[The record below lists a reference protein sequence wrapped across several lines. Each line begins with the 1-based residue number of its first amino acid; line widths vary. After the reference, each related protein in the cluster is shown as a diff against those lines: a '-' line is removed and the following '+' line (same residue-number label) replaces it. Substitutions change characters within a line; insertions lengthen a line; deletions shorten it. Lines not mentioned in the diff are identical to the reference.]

1 MTVDDLSYCYISNA
15 FNSVSKWNTQQIL
28 NLCNLLNSINNNENN
43 TPEEYFEFFYSYYI
57 IDNHCGTWKSY
68 RKIAFDLMLIIY
80 NNYPSIREKYVA
92 QMDKHYYKDRFILR
106 SYYVPRM
113 EDGINYD
120 APQAPG
126 LYMISQLSFS
136 KENPNIKYYWIK
148 IGISYNLA
156 RRMHEYNTH
165 CPMLWRIDYKT
176 DYKGILETN
185 ERYYHLKLRE
195 LAMAQAANAEE
206 WFLVD
211 EKTYNE
217 LCDKGFSYFD

>member
-1 MTVDDLSYCYISNA
+1 METYYLDCIKFSSDRA
-15 FNSVSKWNTQQIL
+15 SKWDAQQTRRVCNVFNIL
-28 NLCNLLNSINNNENN
+28 NKKNN

-57 IDNHCGTWKSY
+57 TNNLCDDIKR
-68 RKIAFDLMLIIY
+68 RKKAFTLMLAIY
-80 NNYPSIREKYVA
+80 NNYPAISEKYLA
-92 QMDKHYYKDRFILR
+92 QMDKPYYKDKFILR
-106 SYYVPRM
+106 NCYLPRM

-120 APQAPG
+120 APKAPG

-136 KENPNIKYYWIK
+136 KENPNIKYYWVK
-148 IGISYNLA
+148 VGLSSNLA
-156 RRMHEYNTH
+156 QRMREYNTH
-165 CPMLWRIDYKT
+165 CPMLWRIDYKVYNSNK
-176 DYKGILETN
+176 DLEN
-185 ERYYHLKLRE
+185 KEHYYHLKLRE